1 MPTITETPV
10 RLHVFCPN
18 GACVG
23 YETHEVDGVAREVS
37 RTAFEEA
44 GPGTVNG
51 NVTSTSFLQ
60 FLVPSGE
67 TDEHGYS
74 IAAELTCPH
83 CERAMQISSTE
94 RPEYA
99 NLSNQDPMAL
109 LNRRKEAERASNR
122 DVELAELRGQL
133 AGLMSQQK
141 ADPEVEAA

>member
-23 YETHEVDGVAREVS
+23 YETHEVDGLAREVS

-51 NVTSTSFLQ
+51 NVTSTSFMQ

-74 IAAELTCPH
+74 IAAELTCLTARGR
-83 CERAMQISSTE
+83 CRSRARSARSTPTCPT
-94 RPEYA
+94 RT
-99 NLSNQDPMAL
+99 
-109 LNRRKEAERASNR
+109 RWRC
-122 DVELAELRGQL
+122 
-133 AGLMSQQK
+133 
-141 ADPEVEAA
+141 